1 MPVRGSGPVALS
13 RAVAVSQRRA
23 GPRPRDFVQTGAIH
37 VRGMRFWGKHGV
49 TAAERRSEQ
58 PIDVDVSLRLGLATA
73 ARSDALRDTVN
84 YDDIVQTCQQIVTR
98 RSFALLE
105 ALAHAIVEAL
115 WQRHEPFA
123 VRVLV
128 RKPRR
133 LEGATPEVQ
142 ISRRR
147 RLP

>member
-1 MPVRGSGPVALS
+1 LPVRGSGHIAFA
-13 RAVAVSQRRA
+13 RAFAVSQRRA
-23 GPRPRDFVQTGAIH
+23 GPHPRAFVQTGAIR

-49 TAAERRSEQ
+49 TAVERRAEQ

-73 ARSDALRDTVN
+73 ARSDALRDTVD
-84 YDDIVQTCQQIVTR
+84 YEQIVQTCQRIVTR
-98 RSFALLE
+98 QSFVLLE

-115 WQRHEPFA
+115 WERHEPFA

-133 LEGATPEVQ
+133 LEGATPEVH